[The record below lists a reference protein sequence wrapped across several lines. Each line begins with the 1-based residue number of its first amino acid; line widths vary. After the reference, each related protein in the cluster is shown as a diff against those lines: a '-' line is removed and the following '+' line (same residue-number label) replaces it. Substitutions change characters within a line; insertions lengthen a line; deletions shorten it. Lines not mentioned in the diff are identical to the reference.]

1 MTTASVVTAAVS
13 TTCLVPSRSQRSRG
27 ELLEFRPLRPSRLH
41 QSSSGRLLAVSQAQ
55 WDGVSRGRIYTTTL
69 RHKKSWKCSSDPQNS
84 ETDSSD
90 ATDVSTSGPPN
101 CCNDATGQGSPGA
114 SVVENAAASSPG
126 NSSKPEFESF
136 GPGKR
141 GNQLVAVASV
151 TIAVGLFALGRVG
164 GATPNLPQ
172 LAAQSTPYEEAL
184 VNGRPTVVEFY
195 ADWCEVCREMAKDVY
210 VVEQEYKDKIN
221 FVMLNVDNTKWEGEL
236 DEFGVEGIPHF
247 AFLDGRGNEEGNI
260 VGRLPRKILKENL
273 AALARGDTTIP
284 HSRVV
289 GKFSDADSRQA
300 PPVVE
305 PRSHGQL
312 S

>member
-1 MTTASVVTAAVS
+1 MTTASAVTAAVS
-13 TTCLVPSRSQRSRG
+13 TTTCLLPSKSQRSRG
-27 ELLEFRPLRPSRLH
+27 ELLESRPLRPGRT
-41 QSSSGRLLAVSQAQ
+41 SGRLLAVSQAQ
-55 WDGVSRGRIYTTTL
+55 WGGGVSRGRNLTTTL
-69 RHKKSWKCSSDPQNS
+69 RHKKSWKCSSGPQNS

-90 ATDVSTSGPPN
+90 ATDVSSSGPPN
-101 CCNDATGQGSPGA
+101 CCNDATGQESPSA
-114 SVVENAAASSPG
+114 SAVENVAASSPG
-126 NSSKPEFESF
+126 TSSTPEFETF

-164 GATPNLPQ
+164 GATPSLPQ
-172 LAAQSTPYEEAL
+172 LAAQSIPYEEAL
-184 VNGRPTVVEFY
+184 GNGRPTVVEFY
-195 ADWCEVCREMAKDVY
+195 ADWCEVCREMAKDVF

-247 AFLDGRGNEEGNI
+247 AFLDGKGNEEGNI

-273 AALARGDTTIP
+273 AALARGDNTIP

-289 GKFSDADSRQA
+289 GKFSDTDSRQA

-305 PRSHGQL
+305 PRSHSQL